1 MFSLSWAKGLI
12 TPELVIRPNK
22 SNFAPEWDSP
32 GIVVYQTTWANGD
45 HHVRCGDVMEAC
57 VLGVFEVTVR

>member
-1 MFSLSWAKGLI
+1 MCSLSWAKGLI
-12 TPELVIRPNK
+12 IPELIIRPNK
-22 SNFAPEWDSP
+22 TEWDSP